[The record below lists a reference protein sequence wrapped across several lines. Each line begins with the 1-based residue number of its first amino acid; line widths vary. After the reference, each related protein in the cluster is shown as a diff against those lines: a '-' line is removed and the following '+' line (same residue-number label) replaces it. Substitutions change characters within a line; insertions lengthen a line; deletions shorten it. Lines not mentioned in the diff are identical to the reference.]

1 MLLQT
6 AWFHSFLWLSSI
18 PLYIYNE
25 YILCVCV
32 CVCVCMI
39 YKQQNS
45 AKEGP
50 QPDAEPPPITNI
62 QPDAL
67 RSHPYLSEAKAARN
81 CQEEDYG
88 SSKFRHKEVVSKR
101 LETEWH

>member
-6 AWFHSFLWLSSI
+6 AWLHSFLWLSSI

-32 CVCVCMI
+32 YDI
-39 YKQQNS
+39 QAPDS

-67 RSHPYLSEAKAARN
+67 RSHPLPLWGQG
-81 CQEEDYG
+81 CQELSG
-88 SSKFRHKEVVSKR
+88 GGLWKFKVQ
-101 LETEWH
+101 T

>member
-6 AWFHSFLWLSSI
+6 AWLHSFLWLSSI

-32 CVCVCMI
+32 CVCMI
-39 YKQQNS
+39 YKHQTQLRRDHNQMQNHLPS
-45 AKEGP
+45 PTFSQMPWGL
-50 QPDAEPPPITNI
+50 T
-62 QPDAL
+62 L
-67 RSHPYLSEAKAARN
+67 YLSEAKAARN

-88 SSKFRHKEVVSKR
+88 SLKFRHKEVVSKR